1 MSVCVLLI
9 LGSLIGAQGTPGLS
23 GRSFPKSVLFPDR
36 FFNGF
41 LMVLASMLDDLF
53 DDFPMFFA
61 SLIRDVFHVFLKFS
75 ESNFEPCEP

>member
-36 FFNGF
+36 FFDGF
-41 LMVLASMLDDLF
+41 LMVLASIFDDFF

-61 SLIRDVFHVFLKFS
+61 SLFRQFFMF
-75 ESNFEPCEP
+75 F